1 MTRAPRLMLVVAT
14 ADVEERG
21 AVIEAAIAAG
31 VDAVQLRDRHA
42 AGGVLLRAAAMLR
55 AATRRHG
62 AVLLVND
69 RIDVAIAAGADGVH
83 LPAAS
88 FPIPVARRL
97 LGRDAWIGR
106 STHASAEAE
115 AAAAGGA
122 DYVVLGP
129 IFATPSK
136 AAYGEPLGVAALRAT
151 RASCP
156 VVAIGGITPE
166 SVDEVRAAGAYGIA
180 VVRSILHTQDSAAQ
194 TRRLLKRAEMLG
206 ARKRGRRRSGA
217 TPHN

>member
-31 VDAVQLRDRHA
+31 VDAVQLRDRR
-42 AGGVLLRAAAMLR
+42 AGGAALLRAAETLR
-55 AATRRHG
+55 PATRRHG

-69 RIDVAIAAGADGVH
+69 RIDVATAAGADGVH

-97 LGRDAWIGR
+97 LGPDAWIGR
-106 STHASAEAE
+106 STHAPAEAE
-115 AAAAGGA
+115 AAAAEGA

-156 VVAIGGITPE
+156 VIAIGGLTQE
-166 SVDEVRAAGAYGIA
+166 NAAQACSAGASGLAVIRAILESPAPAVAARTIA
-180 VVRSILHTQDSAAQ
+180 DALAH
-194 TRRLLKRAEMLG
+194 RARQP
-206 ARKRGRRRSGA
+206 A
-217 TPHN
+217 

>member
-1 MTRAPRLMLVVAT
+1 MTRAGGPMTRTLRLMLVVAV

-21 AVIEAAIAAG
+21 AVIAAAVEAG

-42 AGGVLLRAAAMLR
+42 AGASLLRTAQTLR
-55 AATRRHG
+55 AVTRAHG
-62 AVLLVND
+62 ARLLVND
-69 RIDVAIAAGADGVH
+69 RIDVALAADADGVH

-88 FPIPVARRL
+88 FPIAVARRL

-106 STHASAEAE
+106 STHAPAEAE
-115 AAAAGGA
+115 AAAAEGA

-136 AAYGEPLGVAALRAT
+136 DGFGPPLGIEALRTT

-166 SVDEVRAAGAYGIA
+166 NAHDVRSAGADGAAVIRGILDASDVRAAVAAY
-180 VVRSILHTQDSAAQ
+180 RAAY
-194 TRRLLKRAEMLG
+194 
-206 ARKRGRRRSGA
+206 
-217 TPHN
+217 